1 MSYQMHRISV
11 LVVEDNLPMLEITKS
26 LLLAFGVG
34 QVVGAHNGENGFE
47 RFREI
52 NPDIVIADW
61 MMKPM
66 DGISFTRKIRNDPH
80 SPNQFVPIIL
90 MTGFSERR
98 RVLQARDAG
107 VTEFLVKPFNAR
119 DLYKRI
125 AQIIERPRQFVRS
138 EDFFG
143 PDRRR
148 KTESMYTGPRRRET
162 DDSSALGVGDRER
175 ALMERIHRQQASAG
189 ESLADIRRQSGLEK
203 GDAFDIDSGKLD
215 WITRKE

>member
-1 MSYQMHRISV
+1 MAYQLHRISV
-11 LVVEDNLPMLEITKS
+11 LVVEDNQPMLEITKS
-26 LLLAFGVG
+26 LLLTFGVG
-34 QVVGAHNGENGFE
+34 HVIGASNGEIGYK
-47 RFREI
+47 RFCEY

-66 DGISFTRKIRNDPH
+66 DGISFTRLIRNDPG
-80 SPNQFVPIIL
+80 SPNAYVPIIL

-125 AQIIERPRQFVRS
+125 AQVIERPRQFVRS
-138 EDFFG
+138 DSFFG

-148 KTESMYTGPRRRET
+148 ARDMGISNYSGPFRRELDNT
-162 DDSSALGVGDRER
+162 SPEFLKKLRD
-175 ALMERIHRQQASAG
+175 QQAQAH
-189 ESLADIRRQSGLEK
+189 ETLRRAREK
-203 GDAFDIDSGKLD
+203 GGMSRGDKFDIVNPEDID
-215 WITRKE
+215 FR

>member
-11 LVVEDNLPMLEITKS
+11 LVVEDNLPMLDIAKS
-26 LLLAFGVG
+26 LLLTFGVG
-34 QVVGAHNGENGFE
+34 HVIGAADGEMGFK
-47 RFREI
+47 RFCEY

-66 DGISFTRKIRNDPH
+66 DGITFTRMVRTH
-80 SPNQFVPIIL
+80 ERSPNPYVPIIL

-125 AQIIERPRQFVRS
+125 AQVIERPRQFVKS
-138 EDFFG
+138 DHFFG

-148 KTESMYTGPRRRET
+148 KRVTAESPDHGYAGPYRREN
-162 DDSSALGVGDRER
+162 DSSSPDALDRLR
-175 ALMERIHRQQASAG
+175 AQQYEAH
-189 ESLADIRRQSGLEK
+189 ETLRKIREKSGLAQ
-203 GDAFDIDSGKLD
+203 GDKFNPVNPNDIDM
-215 WITRKE
+215 R

>member
-34 QVVGAHNGENGFE
+34 QVVGAHEGEQGFE
-47 RFREI
+47 KFREL

-125 AQIIERPRQFVRS
+125 AQVIERPRQFVRS

-148 KTESMYTGPRRRET
+148 KIEESAYNGPRRRET
-162 DDSSALGVGDRER
+162 DMGGSGDRER
-175 ALMERIHRQQASAG
+175 ALIDRIHRQQAAAG
-189 ESLADIRRQSGLEK
+189 ENLADIRRQAGLEK
-203 GDAFDIDSGKLD
+203 GDVFDQQSGKLD